1 MKYSSAA
8 VYHPNGDFMFYC
20 DQRRAQWY
28 LTRNIAKVLV
38 ENENRIEI
46 QLLFEP
52 KGPGPAADDEFNRH
66 EIIQRC
72 VVCGTVNDL
81 TKHHIVPSCYKK
93 YFPIEYKSRINHDV
107 VIVCENHHHV
117 YEDLANVLK
126 DRLAEKYQIP
136 NLTECAQMQSPTSNP
151 LLKKFNLIKSL
162 CNSYLK
168 HIDNQEISDKIYEK
182 LLTMNIDPKNQ
193 DIHIIMNETDSHIE
207 IIKSLSTNFDHGQ
220 LMVSKLDDID
230 KFIKMWRK
238 HFIDNMAPNFMP
250 RGWSIQYKTK
260 MNVYV

>member
-1 MKYSSAA
+1 M
-8 VYHPNGDFMFYC
+8 
-20 DQRRAQWY
+20 
-28 LTRNIAKVLV
+28 
-38 ENENRIEI
+38 
-46 QLLFEP
+46 
-52 KGPGPAADDEFNRH
+52 
-66 EIIQRC
+66 
-72 VVCGTVNDL
+72 VN
-81 TKHHIVPSCYKK
+81 H
-93 YFPIEYKSRINHDV
+93 
-107 VIVCENHHHV
+107 
-117 YEDLANVLK
+117 
-126 DRLAEKYQIP
+126 
-136 NLTECAQMQSPTSNP
+136 
-151 LLKKFNLIKSL
+151 LKKFNLIKSL